1 MKISIYNYENHKQ
14 TEYRSLCRTSAI
26 NPVSISHHTVLRWL
40 LPLPKGRAT
49 LARPRA
55 SPLLFEKLR
64 YFMWFSGV
72 IFSSYTSVIFR
83 SFLGYNPAIDLLIS
97 KAGSPLGGVNTKRP
111 PHIQKSLDGGVLREQ
126 HTKREPC
133 SQLFPS
139 HLEQEER

>member
-1 MKISIYNYENHKQ
+1 M
-14 TEYRSLCRTSAI
+14 
-26 NPVSISHHTVLRWL
+26 LRWL

-55 SPLLFEKLR
+55 SPLLFEKLG
-64 YFMWFSGV
+64 YFTWFSCA
-72 IFSSYTSVIFR
+72 ILSSYTSVIFR

-111 PHIQKSLDGGVLREQ
+111 PHIQKSLDEGVLREL
-126 HTKREPC
+126 HTKRKLC

-139 HLEQEER
+139 HLEQKER